1 MKLQTRH
8 ASSRPPARRRNKDQ
22 KSWAL
27 KLYILMYLMV
37 VVLVVFAVANYRIDL
52 NSKISDLQRR
62 SNRAKQEIYEL
73 ERDIQALKNDRESL
87 SSWAN
92 VRHCINK
99 HRLPFRASE
108 PNQIRMLTIRSHR
121 SIPMTAG
128 SQQYEAK
135 TITWTQH

>member
-8 ASSRPPARRRNKDQ
+8 TGSRSPVRKRNKDQ

-27 KLYILMYLMV
+27 KLYILVYLLV
-37 VVLVVFAVANYRIDL
+37 VVLVVFSVANYRIDL
-52 NSKISDLQRR
+52 NSKISELQRL

-92 VRHCINK
+92 VRYCINK
-99 HRLPFRASE
+99 HNLPFRASE
-108 PNQIRMLTIRSHR
+108 PGQIRMLSIKKHR
-121 SIPMTAG
+121 SIPMAVNR
-128 SQQYEAK
+128 QYEEK
-135 TITWTQH
+135 TLSWQQR